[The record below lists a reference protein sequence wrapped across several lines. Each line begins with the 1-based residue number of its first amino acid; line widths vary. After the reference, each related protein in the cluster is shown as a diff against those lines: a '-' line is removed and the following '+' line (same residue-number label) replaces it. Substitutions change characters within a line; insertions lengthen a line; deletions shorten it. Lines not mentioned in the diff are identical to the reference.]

1 MAKAVEK
8 GVSVI
13 TQLTKRTGFGIPHP
27 IKKEYEIKLMK
38 YGVPSP
44 NTAGAKGN
52 HPLRAETNSSVWS
65 NQSRVRS
72 RQRASGRGL
81 AGKRKVCSARVSVCR
96 RCRRCRHRS
105 TSRGWESAPVTHL
118 FLTLRRPDV
127 HTQLGVHHEATSPSA
142 AGVTSRGGRAWGR
155 SRTPRLLTRPSG
167 VWVEP
172 AN

>member
-1 MAKAVEK
+1 M
-8 GVSVI
+8 
-13 TQLTKRTGFGIPHP
+13 TGFGIPHP
-27 IKKEYEIKLMK
+27 IKKEYEIELIK

-65 NQSRVRS
+65 NENNRVCSTVRS

-105 TSRGWESAPVTHL
+105 TSRGGGRAPVTHL
-118 FLTLRRPDV
+118 FLTLWRPDV

-142 AGVTSRGGRAWGR
+142 AGVTSRGRRAWGR